1 MSRYFGTDGIRG
13 RAGTL
18 LAPELAMRTGYGLA
32 MELAPAAKR
41 YARGKRPQVVVGHDT
56 RLSADMLR
64 LGLESGL
71 ALGGVDSLDIG
82 LVPTPVVP
90 QVVMQRKALAG
101 VMITASHN
109 PVADNGIKIFGPD
122 GLKLNSATELAIEGW
137 IDRSGRIGVEDQQFF
152 GSLSE
157 EDASAF
163 YLSLLKKA
171 IRRRGNGHVLRVVL
185 DCANGAT
192 SELAG
197 RAFTEAGHEVSVI
210 CDELDGAKVN
220 VKCGATDLGKLRR
233 AVKASGAELGL
244 AFDGDGDRVL
254 AVDELGRPVSG
265 DRIIALFATRLPRYR
280 QQGGVVMT
288 HMTNMGV
295 EQALA
300 HRGVKMLRTDVG
312 DINVMNAMIVNGINL
327 GGEQSGHIIM
337 RDKAPSGDGI
347 LVGLQLAAVLAGSS
361 EPLSAMVS
369 EFVEFPQLLTNLQVK
384 DKKAWV
390 NDRKVNKALDQVRS
404 SFGNVRFYLRPS
416 GTENVVRVL
425 TESED
430 RKHCEDGNRAACA
443 VFNDW
448 SSRVS

>member
-13 RAGTL
+13 RAGTVL
-18 LAPELAMRTGYGLA
+18 RPELALRTGYGLA
-32 MELAPAAKR
+32 AELAKPTAR
-41 YARGKRPQVVVGHDT
+41 YARSRRPQVVVGHDT
-56 RLSADMLR
+56 RLSADML
-64 LGLESGL
+64 LNALISGL
-71 ALGGVDSLDIG
+71 SLGGVDSLDIG

-90 QVVMQRKALAG
+90 QLVLARKALAG

-109 PVADNGIKIFGPD
+109 PVVDNGIKIFGAD
-122 GLKLNSATELAIEGW
+122 GLKLGSHTELAIEKW
-137 IDRSGRIGVEDQQFF
+137 IDREGHISVSDQQFF
-152 GSLSE
+152 GTDND
-157 EDASAF
+157 EDVSAY
-163 YLSLLKKA
+163 YLNLLAKA
-171 IRRRGNGHVLRVVL
+171 VRRRGNGHPLEIVL

-192 SELAG
+192 SELAQL
-197 RAFTEAGHEVSVI
+197 AFEQAGHSVHVI
-210 CDELDGAKVN
+210 CNELNGAKVN

-233 AVKASGAELGL
+233 EVKARGAALGL

-254 AVDELGRPVSG
+254 AVDEKGRPVSG
-265 DRIIALFATRLPRYR
+265 DRIIALFATKLQRYR
-280 QQGGVVMT
+280 SQGGVVMT

-300 HRGVKMLRTDVG
+300 RRGVRMLRTDVG
-312 DINVMNAMIVNGINL
+312 DINVMNTMLAEGINL

-347 LVGLQLAAVLAGSS
+347 LVGLQLAALLVGNGK
-361 EPLSAMVS
+361 PLSELVS
-369 EFVEFPQLLTNLQVK
+369 EFEEFPQLLTNLQVK

-390 NDRKVNKALDQVRS
+390 KDRKVNSELDKVRT
-404 SFGNVRFYLRPS
+404 SFSTVRFYLRPS

-430 RKHCEDGNRAACA
+430 RKHCEAGNAAACA

-448 SSRVS
+448 SNRIS

>member
-13 RAGTL
+13 RAGSL
-18 LAPELAMRTGYGLA
+18 LSPELALRTGYGLA
-32 MELAPAAKR
+32 VMLAKPAAR
-41 YARGKRPQVVVGHDT
+41 YTRRQRRQVVIGHDT

-64 LGLESGL
+64 NALMSGL

-90 QVVMQRKALAG
+90 QLVIDQGALAG

-109 PVADNGIKIFGPD
+109 PVPDNGIKIFGGD
-122 GLKLNSATELAIEGW
+122 GLKLDSGTERAIEGW
-137 IDRSGRIGVEDQQFF
+137 IDKPGRISVDSEQYFGSMDQQDV
-152 GSLSE
+152 SR
-157 EDASAF
+157 F
-163 YLSLLKKA
+163 YLGLLRRAVRRPGKGKSLR
-171 IRRRGNGHVLRVVL
+171 IVL
-185 DCANGAT
+185 DCAHGAT
-192 SELAG
+192 SQLAG
-197 RAFTEAGHEVSVI
+197 EAFEQAGHECVVI
-210 CDELDGAKVN
+210 CNDLDGAKVN
-220 VKCGATDLGKLRR
+220 VKCGATDLARLRR
-233 AVKASGAELGL
+233 AVRQEEASLGL

-280 QQGGVVMT
+280 KQGGVVMT

-300 HRGVKMLRTDVG
+300 RRGVTMFRTEVG
-312 DINVMNAMIVNGINL
+312 DINVMKNMLKYQINL

-347 LVGLQLAAVLAGSS
+347 LVGLQLASLLVSSGS
-361 EPLSAMVS
+361 PLSELVA
-369 EFVEFPQLLTNLQVK
+369 EFVEFPQQLTNLQVK
-384 DKKAWV
+384 DKQAWV
-390 NDRKVNKALDQVRS
+390 KDNRVRKELEQVRS
-404 SFGNVRFYLRPS
+404 NFETVRFYLRPS

-425 TESED
+425 TESQD
-430 RKHCEDGNRAACA
+430 RKHCLAGNAAACA

-448 SSRVS
+448 SKRVS